1 MTEKLKQQLE
11 LYFSKNGQT
20 CTLVGPS
27 ELTKSVLE
35 EYREERTD
43 EDIFVVQLPLRQ
55 GQEAEELPLEK
66 TWKFWRAVVRKY
78 AQILPADK
86 LRTGLSQETIKP
98 ETVESELE
106 TIQNVYSFF
115 EKDYVW
121 EEAAEQQLKLM
132 KLHKLMFKEPSP
144 APAKYAASLLGLCK
158 EDVRLPILP
167 VSDSLRAE
175 IKAEMQKLEL
185 I

>member
-1 MTEKLKQQLE
+1 MIDKPFIFLSGEDSTAVS
-11 LYFSKNGQT
+11 FNVAGGVGVISVTANVAPA
-20 CTLVGPS
+20 LVAKVQN
-27 ELTKSVLE
+27 LT
-35 EYREERTD
+35 
-43 EDIFVVQLPLRQ
+43 
-55 GQEAEELPLEK
+55 LEK
-66 TWKFWRAVVRKY
+66 K
-78 AQILPADK
+78 
-86 LRTGLSQETIKP
+86 
-98 ETVESELE
+98 
-106 TIQNVYSFF
+106 
-115 EKDYVW
+115 W